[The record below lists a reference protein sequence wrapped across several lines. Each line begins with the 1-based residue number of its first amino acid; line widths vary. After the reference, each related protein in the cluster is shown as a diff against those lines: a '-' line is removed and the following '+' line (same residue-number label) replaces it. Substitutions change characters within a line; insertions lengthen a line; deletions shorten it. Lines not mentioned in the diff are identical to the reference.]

1 MVSSVIVK
9 NSRVHPLFVS
19 YLIPF
24 MKSPFS
30 HILENLNIP
39 YPYKDWDE
47 GEDTLENRRTR
58 YKNVNSEMAFCYFI
72 NVVIS
77 LIHLVPMLLT
87 GLAINDLILYI
98 MIYQMCS
105 NTLNNNVLFLVFC
118 KKYVLMDLNACWQP
132 HSLAHGT

>member
-1 MVSSVIVK
+1 MQDFLSLFTGKIKGVRDSSLIVK
-9 NSRVHPLFVS
+9 NSGIHPLFVS

-58 YKNVNSEMAFCYFI
+58 YQNVNSEMAFCYFI

-87 GLAINDLILYI
+87 GLAKFDDL
-98 MIYQMCS
+98 
-105 NTLNNNVLFLVFC
+105 
-118 KKYVLMDLNACWQP
+118 
-132 HSLAHGT
+132 

>member
-1 MVSSVIVK
+1 MLNRNKIAGFSISIYWKNKGCTHIVSSVIVK
-9 NSRVHPLFVS
+9 NSRVHPF
-19 YLIPF
+19 LIPF

-77 LIHLVPMLLT
+77 LVHLVPMLLT
-87 GLAINDLILYI
+87 GLAKFDIIYI
-98 MIYQMCS
+98 YY
-105 NTLNNNVLFLVFC
+105 TL
-118 KKYVLMDLNACWQP
+118 
-132 HSLAHGT
+132 